1 MIPNQWYAV
10 LDSKEL
16 STGKPIGVTR
26 LGQKL
31 VFYRDTDGNP
41 VCLYDKC
48 CQRGAALS
56 FGKVI
61 DNHVQCP
68 FHGLEYVRKGI
79 CVTIPANGKNKTVPE
94 RCRVNYYL
102 A

>member
-16 STGKPIGVTR
+16 PTRKPIGVTR

-41 VCLYDKC
+41 ACLYDKC
-48 CQRGAALS
+48 CHRGAALS

-61 DNHVQCP
+61 DNHIQCP
-68 FHGLEYVRKGI
+68 FHGLKYD
-79 CVTIPANGKNKTVPE
+79 KTFE
-94 RCRVNYYL
+94 RSSNNIKPFSVDLYNL
-102 A
+102 